1 MSMAMSAINGKME
14 TNKYLVHLV
23 SVIIMGC
30 SACGMGL
37 IDNVSA
43 IIALIRVYGGIFGVL
58 LSNIPSFVKHLNGTR
73 AHNLVYAV
81 SQT

>member
-1 MSMAMSAINGKME
+1 MSVAMSDINSKVE

-37 IDNVSA
+37 IHNV
-43 IIALIRVYGGIFGVL
+43 
-58 LSNIPSFVKHLNGTR
+58 
-73 AHNLVYAV
+73 
-81 SQT
+81 